1 MFGKR
6 RFFFLAFAGFFIFF
20 AGSAASQPL
29 FIDLDKAIELALE
42 NDFSI
47 KAAVSDVAIANE
59 GRRQAHRSRSVTL
72 RGEHSSTR
80 MNDQVYGIS
89 VDSFQNVFSLSY
101 PLYTGGRIEGS
112 IAASEHELD
121 AKILSLE
128 RSYQDVR
135 LSVAAAFF
143 NMLRAE
149 NMAELAA
156 ASVERLTAHARNV
169 DAQYRNGKVVR
180 SDLLRSEVEL
190 INASQS
196 MSKAEND
203 YRVALKNLNDV
214 MGLPLETELIFD
226 KEMSYAAF
234 PRSLDECIEYALL
247 HHTDIAIA
255 ELQKNKA
262 EAGIVVERSAKRP
275 NVTLSASQTLRSPR
289 DWPGLDAAQLEIGI
303 HADYTFSDG
312 GYAESKIREATENLN
327 KADYNY
333 ESARDTVV
341 LNVTK
346 YFLTMEEAISRI
358 DSGATAIGFAQ
369 EAYRIALTRYEEG
382 VGTNIDVLDA
392 QDALNQSS
400 SNHTQ
405 ALCDYN
411 IAVAQLISAMGVPA
425 VLEGN

>member
-1 MFGKR
+1 
-6 RFFFLAFAGFFIFF
+6 
-20 AGSAASQPL
+20 
-29 FIDLDKAIELALE
+29 
-42 NDFSI
+42 
-47 KAAVSDVAIANE
+47 
-59 GRRQAHRSRSVTL
+59 
-72 RGEHSSTR
+72 